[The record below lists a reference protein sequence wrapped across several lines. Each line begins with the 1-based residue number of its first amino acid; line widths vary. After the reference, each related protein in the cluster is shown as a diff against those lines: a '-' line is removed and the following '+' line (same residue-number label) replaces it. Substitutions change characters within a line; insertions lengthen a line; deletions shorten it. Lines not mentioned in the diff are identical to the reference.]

1 MSSKFLSSIK
11 SFMITRRY
19 SKRTIHSYLYWIKAY
34 IIFHRKKRPEQLG
47 EKAVSEFLTYL
58 AVQRKVAPG
67 TQALALNAL
76 AFLYNKYLQMPLG
89 ALSEY
94 RFSQRQPKLPTVLT
108 RQEVQRLL
116 SMLPAS
122 KRLPCSLLYGSGLRR
137 MELVRLRV
145 QDVDFDQLAIRV
157 WAGKGGKHR
166 LTTLAPE
173 LIVDIRAQIEQVKS
187 FLTKDLQTDDYA
199 GVHMPHALA
208 RKYKQANKQ
217 LGWHYLFPSSK
228 LSVDPETGRI
238 RRHHIDETTINK
250 SIKGAARRANIQKR
264 VTSHTLRHSFATHL
278 LEAGADIRTVQ
289 EQLGHSDVKTT
300 EIYTHVL
307 NRGARGV
314 TSPLSH
320 LISSQS
326 SP

>member
-1 MSSKFLSSIK
+1 MSSSFLSSIK
-11 SFMITRRY
+11 DFMIARRY
-19 SKRTIHSYLYWIKAY
+19 SKRTIHSYRYWIKAY
-34 IIFHRKKRPEQLG
+34 IIFHGKKRPEDLG
-47 EKAVSEFLTYL
+47 EKQVSDFLTYL
-58 AVQRKVAPG
+58 AVERKVAPG

-76 AFLYNKYLQMPLG
+76 AFLYNKFLQMPMG
-89 ALSEY
+89 TLSQFRY
-94 RFSQRQPKLPTVLT
+94 SRRQPKLPTVLT
-108 RQEVQRLL
+108 VDEVRRLL
-116 SMLPAS
+116 AALAPS
-122 KRLPCSLLYGSGLRR
+122 KRLPCCLLYGSGLRR

-145 QDVDFDQLAIRV
+145 QDIDFDQLAIRV

-173 LIVDIRAQIEQVKS
+173 LVPDLRLQIEQVKA
-187 FLTKDLQTDDYA
+187 FLTEDLKNPGYA
-199 GVHMPHALA
+199 GVYMPHALSK
-208 RKYKQANKQ
+208 KYRHANKR

-228 LSVDPETGRI
+228 LSLDPETRQI

-250 SIKGAARRANIQKR
+250 SIKGASRRAGIQKQ

-278 LEAGADIRTVQ
+278 LESGADIRTVQ

-314 TSPLSH
+314 TSPLSG
-320 LISSQS
+320 LLANG
-326 SP
+326 